1 MSVIIQGSQL
11 RTILLGDKVE
21 RATAT
26 IPQTATQNIFTVSGG
41 AILVTGLVG
50 RVTTA
55 IGGTATTL
63 KVSTAPTVG
72 TAVDLTTAV
81 AITSKEV
88 GSVITLPLTAGAAI
102 IVNNGGGGGQVPGHA
117 PYVVPAGAISITTS
131 ASTTGAIKWTLTYI
145 MLDDGSAAAAA

>member
-1 MSVIIQGSQL
+1 MSVIIQGDEL
-11 RTILLGDKVE
+11 RTILLGDKIE

-41 AILVTGLVG
+41 AALITGLVG

-55 IGGTATTL
+55 IGATTTTL
-63 KVSTAPTVG
+63 KVSTGPTVG

-81 AITSKEV
+81 AITSKEI
-88 GSVITLPLTAGAAI
+88 GSVITLPITAGGAI
-102 IVNNGGGGGQVPGHA
+102 IVNNGGGGGQVPAHA
-117 PYVVPAGAISITTS
+117 PYVVPAGTITITTS

-145 MLDDGSAAAAA
+145 MLDNGAVITAA